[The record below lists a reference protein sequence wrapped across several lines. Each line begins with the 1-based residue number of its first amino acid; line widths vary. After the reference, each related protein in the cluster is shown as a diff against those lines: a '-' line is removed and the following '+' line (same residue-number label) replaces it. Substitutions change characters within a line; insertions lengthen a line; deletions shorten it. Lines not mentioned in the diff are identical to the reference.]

1 MLELGVKLLLAY
13 LLGTVLGSMLVGAFR
28 GVDIRSMGSGNA
40 GATNAMRTQ
49 GKWFGL
55 TVLVIDVAKGL
66 IAVWWLP
73 GALLPGIDIDAEISR
88 PWLTVGCA
96 FAVIL
101 GHVFP
106 VWFSFRGGKG
116 FATTI
121 GVVGAL
127 EPRLLLA
134 LLVCWLVVVMLT
146 GYVGLAAMLSAA
158 ALVACVLV
166 FEPANRPLLAF
177 CASVAVFVVYTHR
190 SNIVRMRAGKESRVR
205 RLWLFRSRAA

>member
-13 LLGTVLGSMLVGAFR
+13 LLGTVLGSLLLGRLR

-55 TVLVIDVAKGL
+55 SVLLIDVAKGL
-66 IAVWWLP
+66 VAVWWLP
-73 GALLPGIDIDAEISR
+73 GAVLPGVGIDPDVSR
-88 PWLTVGCA
+88 HWLIVACGFTVI
-96 FAVIL
+96 V

-106 VWFSFRGGKG
+106 VWFGFRGGKG
-116 FATTI
+116 FATMI
-121 GVVGAL
+121 GVIGAV
-127 EPRLLLA
+127 EPRLLLV
-134 LLVCWLVVVMLT
+134 LLVAWLVVVMLT

-158 ALVACVLV
+158 ALVLAVIL
-166 FEPANRPLLAF
+166 FQPDNLPLLFF
-177 CASVAVFVVYTHR
+177 CVSVAAFVVFTHR
-190 SNIVRMRAGKESRVR
+190 SNIARMRSGEESRVR

>member
-13 LLGTVLGSMLVGAFR
+13 LLGTVLGSLLLGSLR

-55 TVLVIDVAKGL
+55 MVLIIDVAKGL

-73 GALLPGIDIDAEISR
+73 PAVLPGIGIDPEISR
-88 PWLTVGCA
+88 AWLTVACG
-96 FAVIL
+96 FAAIV

-106 VWFSFRGGKG
+106 VWFAFRGGKG
-116 FATTI
+116 FATMI
-121 GVVGAL
+121 GVVGAV
-127 EPRLLLA
+127 ETRLLLV
-134 LLVCWLVVVMLT
+134 LLVSWLVVVMLS
-146 GYVGLAAMLSAA
+146 GYVGLAAILSAF
-158 ALVACVLV
+158 ALVIAVLV
-166 FEPANRPLLAF
+166 FQPGNWPLLAF
-177 CASVAVFVVYTHR
+177 CVSVTAFVVYTHR
-190 SNIVRMRAGKESRVR
+190 SNIERMRAGTESRLR